1 MHRLAGPVLAL
12 VDALCV
18 SLALYGAWAFWAWRA
33 PNLGVLVQI
42 TYADLWLPNRF
53 ITAGLALVL
62 VWLAALRNAGLHD
75 PGRMENSVAIAS
87 AITRSAGWVVAVV
100 LAENFLLSERVYP
113 KALVVPFFAFS
124 WVALLAARLTI
135 FRLILRLD
143 RPPTAVNAVII
154 GVEADGLLMAER
166 LERDARHVARLAGHL
181 STGLEHHPM
190 VPKERILGAL
200 AEFADLV
207 NRHRVGMVIVAARSL
222 PREDAMRMAVLA
234 DRMGLRV
241 LQAPYSWGVVSP
253 RLGVARIG
261 GLDLIDLVG
270 IRYST
275 VAERVKR
282 TFDLVTVVI
291 GVILGAP
298 FLLVVAAAIKLQDG
312 GPVLY
317 VSRRTGRGGRTF
329 GFYKFRSMV
338 VGAEEQRPRLA
349 AQNEADGRLFKMRDD
364 PRVTRLGRFL
374 RTYSIDEL
382 PQLLNVLR
390 GDMNLVG
397 PRPLPAEDLDGIASD
412 SEMAY
417 WFDQRSKV
425 NPGITGLWQVSGRSE
440 IGFPEM
446 VRHDIH
452 YIQNWTFWLD
462 LQILVKT
469 VPAVLRG
476 RGAM

>member
-1 MHRLAGPVLAL
+1 MHRLVGPVLAL
-12 VDALCV
+12 VDAFCV
-18 SLALYGAWAFWAWRA
+18 SAALYLAWAFWAWRA

-53 ITAGLALVL
+53 ITAGVALVV
-62 VWLAALRNAGLHD
+62 VWLVALRNAGLHD
-75 PGRMENSVAIAS
+75 PGRMENSAAIAS

-100 LAENFLLSERVYP
+100 LAENFLLGERVYP
-113 KALVVPFFAFS
+113 KALVVPFFALS
-124 WVALLAARLTI
+124 WAALLAARLAI

-143 RPPTAVNAVII
+143 RPPTALNAVII
-154 GVEADGLLMAER
+154 GVEADGVAMAER
-166 LERDARHVARLAGHL
+166 LLRDARHVARLAGHL
-181 STGLEHHPM
+181 STELETQPL
-190 VPKERILGAL
+190 VPADRILGTV
-200 AEFADLV
+200 AEFAELV
-207 NRHRVGMVIVAARSL
+207 NRHRIGLVIVAARSL
-222 PREDAMRMAVLA
+222 PRQEAMRMAVLA

-253 RLGVARIG
+253 RLGFARIG

-282 TFDLVTVVI
+282 SFDLVAVVI
-291 GVILGAP
+291 GGILATP
-298 FLLVVAAAIKLQDG
+298 FLLVVALAIKLQDG

-317 VSRRTGRGGRTF
+317 VSRRTGRGGRIF

-338 VGAEEQRPRLA
+338 VGAEEKRGALA

-397 PRPLPAEDLDGIASD
+397 PRPLPAGDLDGIAAD

-417 WFDQRSKV
+417 WFDQRGKV

-440 IGFPEM
+440 VGFPEM
-446 VRHDIH
+446 VRHDIY

-462 LQILVKT
+462 LQILAKT

>member
-1 MHRLAGPVLAL
+1 MHRLVGPVLAL

-18 SLALYGAWAFWAWRA
+18 SLALFGAWAFWAWRA

-42 TYADLWLPNRF
+42 SYADLWLPNRF
-53 ITAGLALVL
+53 ITAGMALLL

-75 PGRMENSVAIAS
+75 PGRMENSAAIAS
-87 AITRSAGWVVAVV
+87 AVTRSAGWVVAVV
-100 LAENFLLSERVYP
+100 LAENFLLGERVYP
-113 KALVVPFFAFS
+113 KGLVVPFFALS
-124 WVALLAARLTI
+124 WMTLLAARLLI
-135 FRLILRLD
+135 FRLLLRLE

-154 GVEADGLLMAER
+154 GVEADGVAMAER
-166 LERDARHVARLAGHL
+166 LNRDARHVARLAGHL
-181 STGLEHHPM
+181 STELELNPL
-190 VPKERILGAL
+190 VPPERILGTV
-200 AEFADLV
+200 AEFAELV
-207 NRHRVGMVIVAARSL
+207 NRHRIGMVIVAARSL
-222 PREDAMRMAVLA
+222 PRGDAMKMAVLA

-253 RLGVARIG
+253 RLGFARIG

-275 VAERVKR
+275 VAARVKR
-282 TFDLVTVVI
+282 AFDLVAVVI
-291 GVILGAP
+291 VGLFALP

-338 VGAEEQRPRLA
+338 VGADEQRPHLA
-349 AQNEADGRLFKMRDD
+349 AQNEADGRLFKIRDD

-382 PQLLNVLR
+382 PQLVNVLR

-397 PRPLPAEDLDGIASD
+397 PRPLPAADLDGIAAD
-412 SEMAY
+412 HEMAY

-440 IGFPEM
+440 VGFPEM
-446 VRHDIH
+446 VRHDIY

-462 LQILVKT
+462 LQILAKT
-469 VPAVLRG
+469 VPAVLGG